1 MLTCADMVNGFITA
15 LHANSLPLIG
25 AVQIMSGNERK
36 SHIDHVL
43 LSTSTGLAN
52 KATHEVSTDGLL
64 DCLTDLLT
72 WRDKRGMQ
80 MGNVGTSCPLCNTVN
95 TRV

>member
-1 MLTCADMVNGFITA
+1 MVNGLIAA
-15 LHANSLPLIG
+15 LNANSVPLIG
-25 AVQIMSGNERK
+25 AVQIMSSNERK

-43 LSTSTGLAN
+43 LSASYGLDN

-72 WRDKRGMQ
+72 WRDKRENEG
-80 MGNVGTSCPLCNTVN
+80 
-95 TRV
+95 